1 MATAIIRRSARL
13 SAVLAI
19 AALFANPANSEPDD
33 PVAVITQWEHDAAA
47 ADQSRDVSF
56 FQKNLADDWTDGM
69 SNGKFQS
76 KKDLISDLTDK
87 THFTML
93 HETLSDLKVRAY
105 GDTAVATYSET
116 DDAVTNGERHS
127 ITMIT
132 TDTFVKTRGEWKEVA
147 EHSSA
152 VPRP

>member
-1 MATAIIRRSARL
+1 L

-19 AALFANPANSEPDD
+19 AALFANPANSEPED

-56 FQKNLADDWTDGM
+56 FQNNLSDDWTDGM

-93 HETLSDLKVRAY
+93 HETLSDLKVRVY

-116 DDAVTNGERHS
+116 DDALTNGERRS

-132 TDTFVKTRGEWKEVA
+132 TDTFVKTRGEWKEVS

-152 VPRP
+152 VPHP

>member
-1 MATAIIRRSARL
+1 MASTAARRSARL

-19 AALFANPANSEPDD
+19 AALFANPANSEPED

-56 FQKNLADDWTDGM
+56 FQKNLSDDWTDGM

-76 KKDLISDLTDK
+76 KKDLMSDLTGK

-93 HETLSDLKVRAY
+93 HETLSDLKVRVY

-116 DDAVTNGERHS
+116 DDAVTNGERRS
-127 ITMIT
+127 TTMIT
-132 TDTFVKTRGEWKEVA
+132 TDTFVNTKGEWKEVA

-152 VPRP
+152 VPHP